1 MILIIAFVIAFLL
14 ISLLRRMLVAVLLPR
29 LLIVLGGRW
38 IVRITV
44 AQLLSLLIAAV
55 VILLI
60 ATANSTGIAITVV
73 VIFLRRA
80 TGTVLLVLLLVH
92 WPSLLLVSPISPRMR
107 HSSLHSI
114 RVLQP
119 SAWIT
124 TASPATTAVILLLMA
139 ASLPCISVAGLVV
152 FVGHSALTRLP
163 LLLLMPGSP
172 SAIIWL
178 LIVVMLE
185 VVPDVA

>member
-1 MILIIAFVIAFLL
+1 
-14 ISLLRRMLVAVLLPR
+14 MLVAVLLPR

-44 AQLLSLLIAAV
+44 AQLLSLLVAA

-60 ATANSTGIAITVV
+60 ATANSTRIAITVV

-92 WPSLLLVSPISPRMR
+92 WPSLLLVSPISPRMWY
-107 HSSLHSI
+107 SSLHSI

-124 TASPATTAVILLLMA
+124 TASSTTPAVILLLMA
-139 ASLPCISVAGLVV
+139 ATLSCTSIIGIVIP
-152 FVGHSALTRLP
+152 VGHSSLTRGP
-163 LLLLMPGSP
+163 LLLLVPGSP

-178 LIVVMLE
+178 LRFVRLE
-185 VVPDVA
+185 VVPVVA

>member
-1 MILIIAFVIAFLL
+1 MLI
-14 ISLLRRMLVAVLLPR
+14 AVLLPR

-73 VIFLRRA
+73 VIFLLRT

-114 RVLQP
+114 RVMQP

-124 TASPATTAVILLLMA
+124 TASSATPAVILLLMA
-139 ASLPCISVAGLVV
+139 ATLSCTSIVGIVIP
-152 FVGHSALTRLP
+152 VGHSSLIRGP
-163 LLLLMPGSP
+163 LLLLVPGSP

-178 LIVVMLE
+178 LIFVLLE
-185 VVPDVA
+185 VVPVVA